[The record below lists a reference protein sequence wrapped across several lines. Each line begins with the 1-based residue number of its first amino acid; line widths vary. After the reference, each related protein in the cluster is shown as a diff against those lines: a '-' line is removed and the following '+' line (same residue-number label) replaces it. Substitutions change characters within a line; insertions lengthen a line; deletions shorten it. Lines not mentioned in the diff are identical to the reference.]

1 MRAGLLPAPQ
11 WLFLKRLLY
20 SFSILVSGRQSPS
33 LTQRLDLLDPE
44 RASWSLCYGRFI
56 ASCSKERLQSHASPC
71 THHVS
76 SSLPAYID
84 LVLFPYRFRIVSA
97 SGSENDRRTIG
108 ERYGINTGLIRERY
122 ENGLFQLLT
131 DEIDKNLTFSLLFL
145 LIIFYISVTSLFQ
158 SLMPRSLAHH
168 LPWRSHYTKITS
180 RPAVRKSISMN

>member
-20 SFSILVSGRQSPS
+20 SFSILNSGRQSAS
-33 LTQRLDLLDPE
+33 LTQRLDLLYPE

-56 ASCSKERLQSHASPC
+56 APCSKERLQSHASPC
-71 THHVS
+71 THLLS

-108 ERYGINTGLIRERY
+108 ERYGIDTGLIRNQYGIDTRMIRDDSQLRFLTRY
-122 ENGLFQLLT
+122 
-131 DEIDKNLTFSLLFL
+131 LTFSSIFL
-145 LIIFYISVTSLFQ
+145 CIIFYILFTRYIPSFMQ
-158 SLMPRSLAHH
+158 R
-168 LPWRSHYTKITS
+168 
-180 RPAVRKSISMN
+180 

>member
-1 MRAGLLPAPQ
+1 MIISVIIDSICNMVCRSLHCLDGTENSLFEGLQACFLRKRDKEVPLETSLRFSEEESPPTTMRAGLLPAPQ

-97 SGSENDRRTIG
+97 SGSENDRRTI
-108 ERYGINTGLIRERY
+108 RDQYGINTGLIR
-122 ENGLFQLLT
+122 
-131 DEIDKNLTFSLLFL
+131 D
-145 LIIFYISVTSLFQ
+145 
-158 SLMPRSLAHH
+158 
-168 LPWRSHYTKITS
+168 
-180 RPAVRKSISMN
+180 

>member
-1 MRAGLLPAPQ
+1 MIISVIIDSICNMDCRSLHCLDGTENSLFEGLQACFLRKRDKEVPLETSLRFSEEESPPPTTMRAGLLPAPQ

-56 ASCSKERLQSHASPC
+56 ASCSNERLQSHASPC

-84 LVLFPYRFRIVSA
+84 LILFPYCFRIVSA
-97 SGSENDRRTIG
+97 SGSENDRRTI
-108 ERYGINTGLIRERY
+108 RDQYGIDTRLIR
-122 ENGLFQLLT
+122 
-131 DEIDKNLTFSLLFL
+131 D
-145 LIIFYISVTSLFQ
+145 
-158 SLMPRSLAHH
+158 
-168 LPWRSHYTKITS
+168 
-180 RPAVRKSISMN
+180 

>member
-20 SFSILVSGRQSPS
+20 SFSILVPGRQSAS
-33 LTQRLDLLDPE
+33 LTQRLDLLNPE

-56 ASCSKERLQSHASPC
+56 APCSKERLQSHASPC

-97 SGSENDRRTIG
+97 SGSDNDRRTIG
-108 ERYGINTGLIRERY
+108 ERYGINTGLIRDWYGIDTRAIRERSFPTP
-122 ENGLFQLLT
+122 NRWDWQVF
-131 DEIDKNLTFSLLFL
+131 
-145 LIIFYISVTSLFQ
+145 
-158 SLMPRSLAHH
+158 
-168 LPWRSHYTKITS
+168 
-180 RPAVRKSISMN
+180 

>member
-71 THHVS
+71 THHAS

-122 ENGLFQLLT
+122 ENNTRTVFSEPHPKLL
-131 DEIDKNLTFSLLFL
+131 IRNLIFLSLFL
-145 LIIFYISVTSLFQ
+145 LIIFYISTTSLFEPF
-158 SLMPRSLAHH
+158 MPRS
-168 LPWRSHYTKITS
+168 
-180 RPAVRKSISMN
+180 

>member
-11 WLFLKRLLY
+11 WLFLRRLLY
-20 SFSILVSGRQSPS
+20 SFSILAQGRRSAS

-97 SGSENDRRTIG
+97 SGSENDRTTKEGGKKEERRTI
-108 ERYGINTGLIRERY
+108 RKPCGIDTRPIRD
-122 ENGLFQLLT
+122 GAT
-131 DEIDKNLTFSLLFL
+131 
-145 LIIFYISVTSLFQ
+145 SV
-158 SLMPRSLAHH
+158 
-168 LPWRSHYTKITS
+168 
-180 RPAVRKSISMN
+180 